1 MKKFLFT
8 ALLCLASVCLGQD
21 LQLKTKLNLPTT
33 SRHAASVSQKNIVG
47 SSVQGPSVS
56 LTCTPPST
64 GTTPNSYNFYR
75 STTTGTGYVIV
86 GSATTCS
93 YTDTTVTFGTTYYYV
108 ATSVNTLTC
117 PSGSVCESADSNQA
131 TATIGANP
139 VPNPPTGL
147 TVGTIVSNNIPLQ
160 WNAPIPQQGVTVNAY
175 NVYRCTASTCPAPPK
190 IAVVTETAYT
200 DTSCKTTTKNPLCYY
215 EVKATDTMNK
225 KQVITGP
232 SNIVSAK

>member
-1 MKKFLFT
+1 MKKFLLT

-175 NVYRCTASTCPAPPK
+175 TVWRGGNPTLPSPSK
-190 IAVVTETAYT
+190 IATVTATAYN
-200 DTSCKTTTKNPLCYY
+200 DGGCKLKLCYY
-215 EVKATDTMNK
+215 EVKATDTVNK

>member
-1 MKKFLFT
+1 MKKILFT
-8 ALLCLASVCLGQD
+8 ALLALASICWGQNI
-21 LQLKTKLNLPTT
+21 QLKTNLNLPATG
-33 SRHAASVSQKNIVG
+33 RHAVSVNQKAAVG

-56 LTCTPPST
+56 LTCTAPTS
-64 GTTPNSYNFYR
+64 GVVPNSYNFYR

-86 GSATTCS
+86 GSSATCS

-108 ATSVNTLTC
+108 ATSVNTATC

-131 TATIGANP
+131 SATIGANP

-160 WNAPIPQQGVTVNAY
+160 WNAPIPQPGVTVNAY
-175 NVYRCTASTCPAPPK
+175 TVWRGGNPSLPSPSK
-190 IAVVTETAYT
+190 IATVTATAYT
-200 DTSCKTTTKNPLCYY
+200 DSGCKLKLCYY
-215 EVKATDTMNK
+215 EVKATDTVNK